1 MPKKEFCKRNH
12 LMSET
17 RCYDKSGQPFC
28 RLCKNITAIERRK
41 KNLAI
46 FRKRDSIFNIKKHYG
61 LNETEYNNLILQANN
76 QCMICKS
83 PPTRTK
89 LSVDHCHTTK
99 KIRGLLCHNCN
110 MALGL
115 FKDNTDLLEKAIKY
129 LKG

>member
-41 KNLAI
+41 KNLAT

-61 LNETEYNNLILQANN
+61 LNETASSKIMTSWHTDIGILSQL
-76 QCMICKS
+76 C
-83 PPTRTK
+83 
-89 LSVDHCHTTK
+89 LSDPA
-99 KIRGLLCHNCN
+99 CN
-110 MALGL
+110 GFAS
-115 FKDNTDLLEKAIKY
+115 D
-129 LKG
+129 